1 MAPFRKDILMISELS
16 IDAGSRP
23 PEKSNHKKAINKAID
38 KKYHRLFNDRDRC
51 LDAVLSDAAEHIV
64 YEKLFG
70 LSDYEVAERLRRY
83 YLPALAKCL
92 VKKLYG

>member
-1 MAPFRKDILMISELS
+1 
-16 IDAGSRP
+16 
-23 PEKSNHKKAINKAID
+23 
-38 KKYHRLFNDRDRC
+38 LFNDRDRC